1 MVRKDGEA
9 VGEKGCGLARLDFN
23 FNHSLWTDM
32 SVSKLQATKPM
43 DKKKKP
49 TYSKVKV
56 DDNSGLRQ
64 DNLSAVLDAGGKSRE
79 GKGVEGENKE

>member
-43 DKKKKP
+43 DKKKK
-49 TYSKVKV
+49 THI
-56 DDNSGLRQ
+56 L
-64 DNLSAVLDAGGKSRE
+64 KSQS
-79 GKGVEGENKE
+79 